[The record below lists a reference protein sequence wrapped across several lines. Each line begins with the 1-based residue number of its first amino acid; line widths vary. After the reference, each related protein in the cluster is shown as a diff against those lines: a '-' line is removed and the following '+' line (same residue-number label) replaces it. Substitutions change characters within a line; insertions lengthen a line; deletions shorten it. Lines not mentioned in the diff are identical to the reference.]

1 MPKGSS
7 SPASPAAATVAEVA
21 DWLGISTRRV
31 KELRADGVL
40 PGAPNEPYDLKACVR
55 AYCSH
60 IRPAS
65 GRAAAGGADGANALD
80 QAKIAVLEE
89 QRERLALLNEQIRGD
104 AVQTS
109 DLEAVIGAV
118 LDGIRTRLLAHP
130 RRVTPMIVGKGE
142 AEVLELLTEEAHG
155 ICGDAAAL
163 QLVAAVK
170 DRARRRASRGAN
182 DDAADAPDGAP
193 SAPDAEPVG

>member
-1 MPKGSS
+1 MSKGSS
-7 SPASPAAATVAEVA
+7 SQAAPVPATVAEVA
-21 DWLGISTRRV
+21 DWLGVSSRRV
-31 KELRADGVL
+31 RELRAEGVL
-40 PGAPNEPYDLKACVR
+40 PGAPNDPYDLKACVR

-60 IRPAS
+60 VRPAS
-65 GRAAAGGADGANALD
+65 GRNAAGGADGANALD

-104 AVQTS
+104 AVQTG

-118 LDGIRTRLLAHP
+118 LDGIRTRVLAHP
-130 RRVTPMIVGKGE
+130 RRATPLLVGKGE
-142 AEVLELLTEEAHG
+142 AEILEILTEEAHG
-155 ICGDAAAL
+155 ICGDAAAI

-182 DDAADAPDGAP
+182 GDEADAEDGAP
-193 SAPDAEPVG
+193 ASADPEPMG